1 MGQIM
6 LINLPLREIT
16 VLVTVETDVYGRN
29 VPPRCACSAR
39 VTRRVVL
46 VPNSWLSHRH
56 SIELVLLITILLID
70 TIREHIMVGAL
81 GLGNQLRTCAIRQAS
96 RRQHRRWSSINP
108 TVLNAQGYQKEII
121 KEGSGPTPTQGQ
133 KVSWGR
139 GTGTLEGGREK
150 ELFDGV
156 VSFRKPT
163 GQTGLTIFMAIY

>member
-46 VPNSWLSHRH
+46 VAVNSS
-56 SIELVLLITILLID
+56 SIELVLLNTILLSD
-70 TIREHIMVGAL
+70 TIRKHIMVGAL